1 MAPRLVGLMDY
12 AELHCQT
19 AFSFL
24 EGASMPE
31 ELVARAA
38 GLGLSAIGVGDR
50 DAVYGMVRAWKT
62 GKQHGVDVLHGALLS
77 VRDPTSPMIGKGKG
91 PDRTGLAPVLVYA
104 EDEVGWSS
112 LCELLSLGRADQKKG
127 SPLLELPQL
136 LEHSAGLL
144 ALVDGSWDA
153 SPLADAFDDRLY
165 IEVSRLLRA
174 DDGPREEQARAL
186 ARRLDRPP
194 LATNRVQ
201 MHDPS
206 RKQLQDALSSIRNR
220 TTVDQ
225 AGHILQPN
233 AERHL
238 KSAARM
244 SRLFAG
250 EPQLLRRTVE
260 VAERAR
266 FRLDTLHY
274 EYPSEVVPDGHTA
287 MSWLVELVRQGCAW
301 RWPDGTPDDQR
312 AQIDHELALIDDM
325 DFAAYFLT
333 VYDIVRFARE
343 QRILC
348 QGRGSAANSVVCYA
362 LGITAVDPSRQRVLF
377 ERFISK
383 ERGEPPDIDV
393 DFEHERRE
401 EVIQYVY
408 AKYGRHRA
416 ALVNEI
422 ISYRPKSAIRDMGKA
437 MGLSLD
443 QVDRL
448 AKNMDWWDEGGPSI
462 ERVAEVGLD
471 PTDMRIEH
479 ALELAVAV
487 QGFPRHLSIH
497 VGGFVISEQPLRHRC
512 PIEPAAMQDRTVIQW
527 DKDDIDAVNFVKV
540 DVLALGILTAI
551 RKCFD
556 LVRAHHGHDLT
567 LATTP
572 SEDAFVYDMICRAD
586 TMGTFQ
592 IESRAQMSMLPR
604 LKPRNFYDLVIEVS
618 IVRPGPIQGGMVHP
632 YLDRRSGVEPVRY
645 AHPDL
650 EPILARTLGV
660 PIFQE
665 QVMEMAMTVGG
676 FSAGE
681 ADELRRAMGAWRKR
695 GGLGPLVEQLKSNM
709 EERGLDPAYA
719 DQVAR
724 QIIGFGEYGFPES
737 HAASF
742 ALLVYVSCYLKC
754 YFPAAFCASLLNAQP
769 MGFYSARNL
778 IDGARRHGAEARPV
792 RISISDWNNTLEPDG
807 RVDPLDGGR
816 DRVVAGGV
824 ALRMGLR
831 QVSGFGEEAGLRVE
845 QAREQAPF
853 RGIAD
858 LATRA
863 GLDKGDLLALARAD
877 ALSCFGMDRR
887 QACWEVEGLW
897 TSKTPLLA
905 GLPTGDGEQ
914 TLPVATAYEE
924 LQQDYLSTGLSL
936 STHPLAIARPALD
949 GKGVVRI
956 EDLADHEPGDAIC
969 IAGLVV
975 NRQRPG
981 TANGVVFMTLE
992 DETGMANLV
1001 IWPSLFKRQR
1011 RLCRAEPL
1019 VRVWGLLQREGDAF
1033 SIVTTRF
1040 ARLPLDEVR
1049 APSRDFR

>member
-1 MAPRLVGLMDY
+1 MFV
-12 AELHCQT
+12 ELGAQT

-31 ELVARAA
+31 DMVHEASR
-38 GLGLSAIGVGDR
+38 LGMKALGICDR
-50 DAVYGMVRAWKT
+50 DGVYGMVRAWKT
-62 GKQHGVDVLHGALLS
+62 GKDAGVDVLHGALLS
-77 VRDPTSPMIGKGKG
+77 LRDPRGTRVGKGKG
-91 PDRTGLAPVLVYA
+91 PDREGLVEVIVYA
-104 EDEVGWSS
+104 QDESGWAS
-112 LCELLSLGRADQKKG
+112 LCELLSLGRADQEKG
-127 SPLLELPQL
+127 SSLLDLDQL
-136 LEHSAGLL
+136 LAHPEGLV
-144 ALVDGSWDA
+144 ALVDGSWA
-153 SPLADAFDDRLY
+153 AESIHEVMPTWVL
-165 IEVSRLLRA
+165 VSRLLRA
-174 DDGPREEQARAL
+174 DDGEREERARAFASRI
-186 ARRLDRPP
+186 ARP
-194 LATNRVQ
+194 LIATNRPL
-201 MHDPS
+201 MHV
-206 RKQLQDALSSIRNR
+206 RGRQKLQDTLTCIRNR
-220 TTVDQ
+220 TTIDV
-225 AGHILQPN
+225 AGHLLEPN

-238 KSAARM
+238 KLDRM
-244 SRLFAG
+244 RALFPH
-250 EPQLLRRTVE
+250 EPGLFRGTLE
-260 VAERAR
+260 VAERCT
-266 FRLDTLHY
+266 FRLDQLHY
-274 EYPSEVVPDGHTA
+274 QYPSEVVPKGHSA
-287 MSWLVELVRQGCAW
+287 MSWLRELVTQGSRW
-301 RWPDGTPDDQR
+301 RWPEGTPEGVKDQ
-312 AQIDHELALIDDM
+312 IEHELRLIEEM
-325 DFAAYFLT
+325 EFPAYFLT
-333 VYDIVRFARE
+333 VYDAVRFARE
-343 QRILC
+343 RNILC
-348 QGRGSAANSVVCYA
+348 QGRGSAANSVVCFA

-401 EVIQYVY
+401 EVIQYIY
-408 AKYGRHRA
+408 EKYGRHRA
-416 ALVNEI
+416 AMVNEI
-422 ISYRPKSAIRDMGKA
+422 ISYRPKSAIRDVGKA

-448 AKNMDWWDEGGPSI
+448 AKNMDWWDDGGPSV
-462 ERVAEVGLD
+462 ERVSEVGIDPSDQRVVNALD
-471 PTDMRIEH
+471 
-479 ALELAVAV
+479 LAVEV

-497 VGGFVISEQPLRHRC
+497 VGGFVISEQPLRARC
-512 PIEPAAMQDRTVIQW
+512 PIEPAAMENRTVIQW

-556 LVRAHHGHDLT
+556 LIRLHHGHDLD

-572 SEDAFVYDMICRAD
+572 AEDPHVYDMICRAD

-604 LKPRNFYDLVIEVS
+604 LKPRCFYDLVIEVS

-665 QVMEMAMTVGG
+665 QVMEMAMAVGG

-695 GGLGPLVEQLKSNM
+695 GGLEPLVARLRTNM
-709 EERGLDPAYA
+709 EARGLESAYA
-719 DQVAR
+719 KQVAK

-742 ALLVYVSCYLKC
+742 ALLVYVSCYLKH

-778 IDGARRHGAEARPV
+778 IDGARRHGVEARPV
-792 RISISDWNNTLEPDG
+792 RISISTWDNTLESDG
-807 RVDPLDGGR
+807 RVDPLKGGKEG
-816 DRVVAGGV
+816 VIAHGV

-831 QVSGFGEEAGLRVE
+831 QISGLGKEAGLRIE
-845 QAREQAPF
+845 EARDRQPF
-853 RGIAD
+853 RDIAD
-858 LATRA
+858 LARRA
-863 GLDKGDLLALARAD
+863 QLDKRDLLALARAD
-877 ALSCFGMDRR
+877 ALTCFDLNRR
-887 QACWEVEGLW
+887 QACWQVEGLW
-897 TSKTPLLA
+897 TSTTPLFA

-914 TLPVATAYEE
+914 SLPLATAYED
-924 LQQDYLSTGLSL
+924 LQQDYLATGLSL
-936 STHPLAIARPALD
+936 KKHPIGLTRARLD
-949 GKGVVRI
+949 REGVVRI
-956 EDLADHEPGDAIC
+956 EDLVDHDPGDRIC

-1001 IWPSLFKRQR
+1001 VWPKLFSKQR
-1011 RLCRAEPL
+1011 RVVRAEPL
-1019 VRVWGLLQREGDAF
+1019 VKVWGELQREGDAF
-1033 SIVTTRF
+1033 SIIARRF
-1040 ARLPLDEVR
+1040 QRLGLDSVS